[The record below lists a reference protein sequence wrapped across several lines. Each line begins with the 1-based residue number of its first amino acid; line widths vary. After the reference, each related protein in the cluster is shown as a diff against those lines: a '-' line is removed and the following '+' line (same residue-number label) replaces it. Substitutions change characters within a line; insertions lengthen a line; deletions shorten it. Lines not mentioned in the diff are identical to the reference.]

1 MLQAMGLQRVGHD
14 CMTELTQS
22 GEPSNPLSSV
32 GKESACNAGDLGSI
46 PGLGRSSGEEKATH
60 SSILAWRIPWTAWSM
75 GLQRVGHDFHFTSLH
90 TSKDS
95 LVVRYT
101 LSAFILQQ
109 VKWGFNGIS
118 NFIVNL
124 PMDYN

>member
-1 MLQAMGLQRVGHD
+1 M
-14 CMTELTQS
+14 
-22 GEPSNPLSSV
+22 
-32 GKESACNAGDLGSI
+32 GDLGLI
-46 PGLGRSSGEEKATH
+46 PGLGRSPGEEKDTH

>member
-1 MLQAMGLQRVGHD
+1 MQTWGDSSEQRGV
-14 CMTELTQS
+14 
-22 GEPSNPLSSV
+22 
-32 GKESACNAGDLGSI
+32 
-46 PGLGRSSGEEKATH
+46 
-60 SSILAWRIPWTAWSM
+60 WRAAWSM

-90 TSKDS
+90 TSKDL
-95 LVVRYT
+95 LVVRYM